1 MDFLQQILAT
11 FVFGYILLSS
21 IKSYW
26 KRRNLPPGPYGLP
39 LVGYAPFIPTEYQSL
54 FNEFTKKYG
63 RIFSL
68 TLYGTD
74 VVVVSDFDVIKKIL
88 MKDVFNG
95 RPDKWFFSLFG
106 SLLISWNG
114 EEWKEQRKFAL
125 RIFKQLGLGKEV
137 IEDLIHKE
145 NDYLLEQ
152 VMKKQAENLKDGYP
166 INTLLG
172 PSSSNVISLLVLG
185 DRYDFDHP
193 TRIQMD
199 NTVIPKPEQQRGSY
213 FGITGYLISMVL
225 LLMKIPFGIFRQFR
239 ENIDWIKKYMASRQK
254 YYQQNFDPDNDDV
267 VNFIQAYQKE
277 MKDPSLDKKYF
288 DDEHLYSSALTF
300 FLAGSVSSKDFLEWS
315 LSALVVH
322 PEVQEKMRQE
332 IDSVVGRDRRISM
345 HDKQFLP
352 YCEAVITEIERF
364 SSITPI
370 GIPHAVL
377 EDTDLENYF
386 LPKGTQVII
395 DALNVHFNPEYFEEP
410 TLFKPERFLS
420 PNGKFVRNEKVIAFG
435 YGKRSCP
442 GEPLARTEIFLYL
455 TTFVQKYV
463 ITSTPGSLP
472 SLEGKLLPLSRVP
485 KIPLKCVFH
494 PRD

>member
-1 MDFLQQILAT
+1 MDFLQQTLAT

-26 KRRNLPPGPYGLP
+26 KRRNFPPGPYGLP
-39 LVGYAPFIPTEYQSL
+39 LIGYAPFIPIDYKPV
-54 FNEFTKKYG
+54 FNKLAKTYG
-63 RIFSL
+63 KIFSI

-74 VVVVSDFDVIKKIL
+74 VVIVSDFDVIKKIM

-95 RPDKWFFSLFG
+95 RPEKWMFSLFG

-137 IEDLIHKE
+137 IEDVIHKE
-145 NDYLLEQ
+145 IDYLLGQ
-152 VMKKQAENLKDGYP
+152 VIKKQAENLKDGYRM
-166 INTLLG
+166 NTLLG
-172 PSSSNVISLLVLG
+172 PSSSNTISLLVTG
-185 DRYDFDHP
+185 ERYDFDHP

-199 NTVIPKPEQQRGSY
+199 DIIIPKPEQQRGTY
-213 FGITGYLISMVL
+213 FGIKGFFIPLVL
-225 LLMKIPFGIFRQFR
+225 FLMKIPFGIFRKFR
-239 ENIDWIKKYMASRQK
+239 ENIEWVKKYMASRQK

-410 TLFKPERFLS
+410 TLFKPERYLS
-420 PNGKFVRNEKVIAFG
+420 PNGKFVRNEKVIGFG
-435 YGKRSCP
+435 YGKRACP
-442 GEPLARTEIFLYL
+442 GEPLARTQIFLYL
-455 TTFVQKYV
+455 TTFVQKYI
-463 ITSTPGSLP
+463 ITSAPELSP
-472 SLEGKLLPLSRVP
+472 NLEGRFESLSRVP